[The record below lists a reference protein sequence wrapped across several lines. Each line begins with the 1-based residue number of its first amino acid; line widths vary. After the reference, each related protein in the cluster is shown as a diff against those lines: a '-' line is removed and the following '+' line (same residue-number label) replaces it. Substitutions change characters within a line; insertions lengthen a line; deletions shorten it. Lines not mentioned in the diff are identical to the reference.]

1 MKYNNDCSTI
11 FMGSV
16 ITSEKSIYGK
26 LDIEYFWR
34 FCNLYIGIKV
44 AGNIYEMQVFI
55 EYTEI

>member
-1 MKYNNDCSTI
+1 
-11 FMGSV
+11 MGSV

-44 AGNIYEMQVFI
+44 ARNIYKMQVKIEVFI